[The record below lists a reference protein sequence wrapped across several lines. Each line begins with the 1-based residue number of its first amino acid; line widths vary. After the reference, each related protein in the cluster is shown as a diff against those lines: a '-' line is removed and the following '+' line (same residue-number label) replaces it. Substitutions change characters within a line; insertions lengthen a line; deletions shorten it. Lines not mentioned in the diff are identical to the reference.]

1 MCVINFSSPLL
12 SFLSLSHIDT
22 ETCRDAYYHYHYH
35 HLFISS
41 SHTIYLPLQLLLSL
55 SPSLTLSLSLFLSIS
70 LSFTLPLSLLQ
81 TWDTKAGN
89 VWFVGDSIDD
99 MVCGK
104 LAGCKTCLILTNDN
118 EKVALQ
124 SEYVDISVKTLTD
137 FAKHIGLSI

>member
-104 LAGCKTCLILTNDN
+104 LAGCKTCLILTDDN

>member
-41 SHTIYLPLQLLLSL
+41 SHTVYLSLQLLLSL
-55 SPSLTLSLSLFLSIS
+55 SPSLFYSLSLSLSLS

-104 LAGCKTCLILTNDN
+104 LAGCKTCLILTDDN

>member
-55 SPSLTLSLSLFLSIS
+55 SPSLTLSLSLSLS

-104 LAGCKTCLILTNDN
+104 LAGCKTCLILTDDN

>member
-41 SHTIYLPLQLLLSL
+41 SHTVYLSLQLLLSL
-55 SPSLTLSLSLFLSIS
+55 SHSLFYSLSLSLSLS